1 MGYII
6 EFNVEISG
14 VYRKDKD
21 KLAEDIKT
29 LCPEFT
35 ESLENNNYTFPLGSY
50 DSEEIVVWFRS
61 KWPDRHEELGDL
73 TFKYPDIEIMV
84 SCIGEAE
91 ARWQERYKDG
101 EWSMVD
107 FRFRDEW

>member
-1 MGYII
+1 MGYIV

-14 VYRKDKD
+14 VYKKDKD
-21 KLAEDIKT
+21 KLAEDIKA

-35 ESLENNNYTFPLGSY
+35 ESLKNNNYTFPLGSY
-50 DSEEIVVWFRS
+50 DSEEIVVWFQS

-84 SCIGEAE
+84 SCIGENE
-91 ARWQERYKDG
+91 ARWQERYKNG

-107 FRFRDEW
+107 FGFRDEW

>member
-14 VYRKDKD
+14 VYKKDKD
-21 KLAEDIKT
+21 KLAEDIKV

-35 ESLENNNYTFPLGSY
+35 ESLKNN
-50 DSEEIVVWFRS
+50 

-84 SCIGEAE
+84 SCIGENE